1 MIDPQKAEY
10 KLRPADERDI
20 PALSRLIRESAHALS
35 RGDYSTAQVDA
46 ALVGVFGVDTQLIQ
60 DQTYFVIEAEGLPVA
75 CGGWSYRAT
84 LFGND
89 TIAGRSSDSLDP
101 KTDAAK
107 IRAFFVHPE
116 HARRG
121 LGKWILNHCES
132 AARSAG
138 FTRLELGATLPGLR
152 LYEACGYVAGVRQDH
167 IMENGMPLPVVP
179 MSKTL
184 TD

>member
-1 MIDPQKAEY
+1 MSQLQLDKY
-10 KLRPADERDI
+10 SLRSANEADVSS
-20 PALSRLIRESAHALS
+20 LSRLIRESAHALS
-35 RGDYSTAQVDA
+35 RGDYSTEQVEA
-46 ALVGVFGVDTQLIQ
+46 ALVGTFGVDTQLIR
-60 DQTYFVIEAEGLPVA
+60 DQTYFVIEAEGQPVA
-75 CGGWSYRAT
+75 CGGWSFRAT

-89 TIAGRSSDSLDP
+89 SIAGRNAEALDP
-101 KTDAAK
+101 NTDAAK
-107 IRAFFVHPE
+107 IRAFFVHPD

-152 LYEACGYVAGVRQDH
+152 LYEACGYVAGVQQDH
-167 IMENGMPLPVVP
+167 IMENGTPLPVVP

-184 TD
+184 SD